1 MHPEMSLRILK
12 DIVDG
17 IVGNG
22 GRALEEM
29 LEAETVIAVQAH
41 MRTHPQESLRIFVYD
56 INTVVGKTI
65 VDGKPPEL
73 CAMHPWAEY
82 KKAGRD

>member
-1 MHPEMSLRILK
+1 MHPEMSLRILE
-12 DIVDG
+12 DVVDG
-17 IVGNG
+17 IVGDG

-73 CAMHPWAEY
+73 CTMNPGAEN
-82 KKAGRD
+82 KKEARD